1 MMRTRVVKIH
11 LYEDDILWDIYIYD
25 IKKKSVSYHHYTY
38 IIYMALSVK
47 TLPLN
52 TIT

>member
-25 IKKKSVSYHHYTY
+25 MKKKAYP
-38 IIYMALSVK
+38 II
-47 TLPLN
+47 
-52 TIT
+52 ITHI